1 MVGYASI
8 GVELKYLIA
17 AAFMSA
23 LTGLA
28 MAKILVPPA
37 AEEQD
42 HHQDVV
48 IPRATNVIEAA
59 ADGAMS
65 GLNIAVAVGPPCWRS
80 SG

>member
-1 MVGYASI
+1 
-8 GVELKYLIA
+8 
-17 AAFMSA
+17 
-23 LTGLA
+23 